1 MLSIKPISNGESY
14 HFYLQVEAAG
24 EWVGTGSE
32 ILGLPQPVSAEEFD
46 AMRRGVHPETGEKL
60 RILDPADRV
69 YKKPWG
75 LETYRAREMYDLTIS
90 APKSVSVQGLI
101 DARMQDAHRQAVRE
115 IQHNMEHLCGA
126 MVIAKYE
133 HAHSRKLDP
142 QIHTHLVAAN
152 LAYKGADWRT
162 LGANDLY
169 RRNKDITADYRQRLH
184 EMLERWG
191 YDIEGI
197 EIAGISPEVAERYS
211 QRATQIKEQLGI
223 LGLDNATT
231 GEQHVVANR
240 HRPPKPKLAAEELRE
255 YQLSRLTPAERD
267 TLIRVRDEAL
277 NRSEKLNHAERE
289 APRLKLDDQP
299 HYEPALRRQTWD
311 YSTGYRNGPRMRF

>member
-14 HFYLQVEAAG
+14 HFYLQVEAIG
-24 EWVGTGSE
+24 EWVGAGSE
-32 ILGLPQPVSAEEFD
+32 ILGLPQQVSAEEFD
-46 AMRRGVHPETGEKL
+46 AMRRGVHPETNEKL
-60 RILDPADRV
+60 RVLDPADRV

-75 LETYRAREMYDLTIS
+75 LETYHAREMYDLTIS

-133 HAHSRKLDP
+133 HACSRKLDP

-152 LAYKGADWRT
+152 LAYKGDDWRT
-162 LGANDLY
+162 LGANNLY
-169 RRNKDITADYRQRLH
+169 RGNKDITADYRQRLH
-184 EMLERWG
+184 GMLERWG

-197 EIAGISPEVAERYS
+197 EIAGISPELAGQYS
-211 QRATQIKEQLGI
+211 QRATQIRKQLND

-240 HRPPKPKLAAEELRE
+240 YRPPKPKIATDELRAL
-255 YQLSRLTPAERD
+255 QLGRLTPAERD
-267 TLIRVRDEAL
+267 NLIRVRDEAL
-277 NRSEKLNHAERE
+277 ERSEKLK
-289 APRLKLDDQP
+289 LKVHDEP
-299 HYEPALRRQTWD
+299 HFEPGLKRQQWD
-311 YSTGYRNGPRMRF
+311 YGEGYRGPRMRL